1 MRLTSFLTVIAT
13 AIFTLTLLGCSNP
26 STDDV
31 YLTSNVDGMRGT
43 VYSSP
48 GAQYPRVCFAYSVSG
63 QYYTDTSC
71 KLSFAYTASQAV
83 QFHCPWPT
91 TSATRWSIFVYN
103 DTNKDNKFQI
113 NELMGVARI
122 YLQRGLSGKFEIV
135 NSATNEVTCRDATTI
150 VGNATYINLTFNP
163 EQRDLTVKIV
173 E

>member
-1 MRLTSFLTVIAT
+1 MRLTLFLVVIAT

-31 YLTSNVDGMRGT
+31 YLTSNVEGMRGT

-48 GAQYPRVCFAYSVSG
+48 GAQYPRVCFAYSVLG

-71 KLSFAYTASQAV
+71 KLPYAYTASQAV
-83 QFHCPWPT
+83 QFHCLWPT

-113 NELMGVARI
+113 NELMGVAHEYIR
-122 YLQRGLSGKFEIV
+122 RGTSGKFEFV
-135 NSATNEVTCRDATTI
+135 NSSDDRVINYDATTI

-163 EQRDLTVKIV
+163 
-173 E
+173 